1 MSTMRDKYN
10 EYLNY
15 DFDKSEEYKDF
26 KDKFPKEMNEP
37 LESYKKR
44 FYKSYICHDFDI
56 NYSPPFSP
64 TNVNQRRN
72 RINNSPPLLE
82 IIDLGT
88 IGLSILVL
96 PFSLK
101 YYTLILF
108 FYFIYRMILAT
119 GMPKFNLDYLKI
131 IIHNNNFNLFI
142 SCFILWISK
151 NKNIF
156 LLIPI
161 LLHTGLYLIKGM
173 NKYSQK
179 NYLDPIINI
188 SNKIKDFYQYME
200 IFNILAVLIGIFLGY
215 NRFYFIFIYIQYIKF
230 RYYASTDIREK
241 INNIRVQL
249 EIVRTNS
256 NNPLLRKISEIAQKI
271 GNAFANGFFGGNV
284 VMYNGG
290 FMACNIF

>member
-1 MSTMRDKYN
+1 MSTMQDKYN

-15 DFDKSEEYKDF
+15 DFDNSEEYKDF
-26 KDKFPKEMNEP
+26 NDKFPKEMNES
-37 LESYKKR
+37 LENYKKR

-56 NYSPPFSP
+56 DYSPPSSFP
-64 TNVNQRRN
+64 NLNQRRN

-82 IIDLGT
+82 IIDFGI
-88 IGLSILVL
+88 IGLSFTIL
-96 PFSLK
+96 PFSYN
-101 YYTLILF
+101 YYSLISML
-108 FYFIYRMILAT
+108 YFLYRMILAT
-119 GMPKFNLDYLKI
+119 GIPKFNLDYLKV

-142 SCFILWISK
+142 LCFILWISK

-156 LLIPI
+156 LFVPI
-161 LLHTGLYLIKGM
+161 LLHTGIYLIKGV
-173 NKYSQK
+173 NKYTQK

-188 SNKIKDFYQYME
+188 SSKIKDFYQYFE
-200 IFNILAVLIGIFLGY
+200 ICNIFAVLIGIFMGY
-215 NRFYFIFIYIQYIKF
+215 NKFYFIFIYIQYIKF
-230 RYYASTDIREK
+230 RYYASADIREK
-241 INNIRVQL
+241 INNIRIQL

-256 NNPLLRKISEIAQKI
+256 NIPFIRKLAEIAQKI

>member
-1 MSTMRDKYN
+1 MSTMREKYN

-15 DFDKSEEYKDF
+15 DFDNSEEYKDF
-26 KDKFPKEMNEP
+26 NDKFPKEMNES
-37 LESYKKR
+37 LENYKKR

-64 TNVNQRRN
+64 NVNRRNN

-82 IIDLGT
+82 IIDFGI
-88 IGLSILVL
+88 IGLSILTL
-96 PFSLK
+96 PFSYR
-101 YYTLILF
+101 YYSLILL
-108 FYFIYRMILAT
+108 FYFLYRMMLAT
-119 GMPKFNLDYLKI
+119 GMPKFNLAYLKV

-142 SCFILWISK
+142 LCFILWISK
-151 NKNIF
+151 NGNVF
-156 LLIPI
+156 LLLPI
-161 LLHTGLYLIKGM
+161 LLHTGIYLIKGA
-173 NKYSQK
+173 NKYTQK

-188 SNKIKDFYQYME
+188 SGKIKDFYQYME
-200 IFNILAVLIGIFLGY
+200 IFNILAVLIGIFIGY

-230 RYYASTDIREK
+230 RYYASADIREK

-256 NNPLLRKISEIAQKI
+256 NNPFIRKLSEIAQKI

-284 VMYNGG
+284 VMFNGG